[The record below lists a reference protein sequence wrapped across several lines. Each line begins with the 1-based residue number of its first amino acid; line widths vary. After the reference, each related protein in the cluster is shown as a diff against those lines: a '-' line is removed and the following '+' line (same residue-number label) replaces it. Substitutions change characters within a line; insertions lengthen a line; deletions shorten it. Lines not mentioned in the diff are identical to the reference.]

1 MPVIT
6 LVGHNEAVYDVC
18 CNPVEPGILAS
29 CGRKGMVAIWDARQT
44 GYLTF
49 SFKEHPVVQW
59 NLSLCQDNSELRTSL

>member
-49 SFKEHPVVQW
+49 SFNITGTSCSTVEP
-59 NLSLCQDNSELRTSL
+59 LSLSGQL